1 MQFTKALIIA
11 LIAVLGMA
19 VVSANVRKSISE
31 SGPAEHENPDKTG
44 SIKGANFR
52 G

>member
-31 SGPAEHENPDKTG
+31 TGPATHKNPDSG
-44 SIKGANFR
+44 SNKAANFR
-52 G
+52 E